1 MKIGT
6 SNQLKGTVV
15 FIHDGAVN
23 GTVGI
28 ELASGEVITSSITME
43 SIQRLGL
50 RVGAPAYACIK
61 ATDVIVCVDD

>member
-15 FIHDGAVN
+15 YVHEGAVN

-28 ELASGEVITSSITME
+28 ELPSGQVISSSITMD
-43 SIQRLGL
+43 SIEKLGL
-50 RVGAPAYACIK
+50 EVGMPAYACIK
-61 ATDVIVCVDD
+61 ATDVIICVD